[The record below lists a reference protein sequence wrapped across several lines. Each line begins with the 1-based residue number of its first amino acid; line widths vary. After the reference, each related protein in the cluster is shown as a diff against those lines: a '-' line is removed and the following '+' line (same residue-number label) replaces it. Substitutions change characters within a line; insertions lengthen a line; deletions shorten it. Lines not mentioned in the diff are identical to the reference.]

1 MTRSRIGNA
10 VGAVRRLIRERRASV
25 VILVAGMFPLILGM
39 GLLGVDGSRLYF
51 QKLLLRQTAQAASMA
66 GANKLSTYYTSGTN
80 STTDIV
86 NAAQQFAGYNMPSAA
101 YGTVVPA
108 ANVTLGNWNLVDKAF
123 IPLSGPGG
131 TPDAVKVVANLSS
144 AGGNPFMPLF
154 GGSFGVGA
162 KNLTS
167 TAISSFATGKPFHV
181 IVVNDLSSSFSSSI
195 TNQRTADQA
204 ILNCVYNSAGAT
216 SEYGLVGFNGQ
227 YTTIQT
233 PVVVSTNYTALTNK
247 ITTIKACTQPG
258 GPPCSG
264 SNVASGIYRATK
276 SDMFG
281 NAAYADT
288 NMNIVV
294 ITDGVPNASGSIAS
308 PGYGMENGTYPTPSS
323 ATPVCSGYSCTD
335 ANLLTM
341 AQNQANYAW
350 SKGINISTIYYSG
363 NTPSAQRAAY
373 AASLATLRK
382 GTGIS
387 LVVPTQTQINNSFAA
402 FCATMSS
409 KLMALY

>member
-1 MTRSRIGNA
+1 MGRALSAAYRLVRSRKAGVA
-10 VGAVRRLIRERRASV
+10 LLI
-25 VILVAGMFPLILGM
+25 AGMFPLALGV

-51 QKLLLRQTAQAASMA
+51 HKLLLRQTAQAASMA
-66 GANKLSTYYTSGTN
+66 GANKLATYYTSGTN
-80 STTDIV
+80 STTEIV
-86 NAAQQFAGYNMPSAA
+86 NAAQQFAGYNMPSPT

-108 ANVTLGNWNLVDKAF
+108 TNVTLGNWYIADKTF
-123 IPLSGPGG
+123 VPLSGAG
-131 TPDAVKVVANLSS
+131 TPDAVRVTATLSS
-144 AGGNPFMPLF
+144 TGGNAFQPLF

-162 KNLTS
+162 KDITA
-167 TAISSFATGKPFHV
+167 TAISSYATGKPFHV
-181 IVVNDLSSSFSSSI
+181 IIVNDLSSSFSNSI
-195 TNQRTADQA
+195 ANQRTADQA
-204 ILNCVYNSAGAT
+204 ILNCVYNSAGDT
-216 SEYGLVGFNGQ
+216 SQYGLVGFNGQ
-227 YTTIQT
+227 YTVIQS
-233 PVVVSTNYTALTNK
+233 PVVARTNYTALTNK
-247 ITTIKACTQPG
+247 ITTIRACNQTG

-281 NAAYADT
+281 SPSFADT

-308 PGYGMENGTYPTPSS
+308 PGYGMENGTYPTPTS

-335 ANLLTM
+335 NNLLTM

-350 SKGINISTIYYSG
+350 SLGVNISTIYYSG
-363 NTPSAQRAAY
+363 NTPSYQRAAY

>member
-1 MTRSRIGNA
+1 MTRSF
-10 VGAVRRLIRERRASV
+10 VGRTLGGLCRLIRARKAGV
-25 VILVAGMFPLILGM
+25 ALLIAGMFPLALGM

-51 QKLLLRQTAQAASMA
+51 HKLLLRQTAQAASMA
-66 GANKLSTYYTSGTN
+66 GANKLATYYTSGTN
-80 STTDIV
+80 STTEIV
-86 NAAQQFAGYNMPSAA
+86 NAAQQFAGFNMPTGV

-108 ANVTLGNWNLVDKAF
+108 ANVSLGNWNLVDKAF
-123 IPLSGPGG
+123 IPLSGAG
-131 TPDAVKVVANLSS
+131 TPDAVRVIATMSTG
-144 AGGNPFMPLF
+144 GGNPFQPLF

-162 KNLTS
+162 KNLST

-195 TNQRTADQA
+195 ANQRTADQA
-204 ILNCVYNSAGAT
+204 ILNCVYNSAGNT
-216 SEYGLVGFNGQ
+216 SQYGLVGFNGQ
-227 YTTIQT
+227 YTTIQS
-233 PVVVSTNYTALTNK
+233 PIVVSTNYTALTNK
-247 ITTIKACTQPG
+247 ITTIKACNQPG
-258 GPPCSG
+258 GPLCSG

-294 ITDGVPNASGSIAS
+294 ITDGVPNFSNSIAS

-341 AQNQANYAW
+341 AQNQATYAW
-350 SKGINISTIYYSG
+350 SKGINVSTIYYSG
-363 NTPSAQRAAY
+363 NTPSADRAAY

-387 LVVPTQTQINNSFAA
+387 LVVPSQTQINSSFAA